1 MPEMVEN
8 EAEIQRLRKALHE
21 KIDRLPAATLP
32 AAERLLLQ
40 VEVEQLRREL
50 DSAFD
55 DDHAQSKLSPGKVTE
70 AIALHRAR
78 HPYKG

>member
-1 MPEMVEN
+1 MPEIVEN
-8 EAEIQRLRKALHE
+8 EAETQRLRKVLHE
-21 KIDRLPAATLP
+21 KIDRLPAATLL

-55 DDHAQSKLSPGKVTE
+55 EDRAQSKLSPEKVNE

-78 HPYKG
+78 HPYRG